1 MSESMELKERIGV
14 VGLGYVGLPVA
25 VAFGRSLSGTIGFD
39 IDAARIDELSA
50 GFDRNGDLSAEA
62 LAAARLRLTTDPNEL
77 AAVSFFVIAVPTPLG
92 PGRTPDL
99 SAVESAARTV
109 GSVLSEGAVVVLE
122 STVWPGVTEEVLA
135 PTLAAVSGLEAGV
148 DFFVAYSPERIN
160 PGDHEHTFERVVKV
174 VAASDSEVLDRV
186 ARVYGAVVEAGVFK
200 APSVKAAEL
209 SKLLENTQ
217 RDLNVALMNEL
228 AVICDRLQV
237 PTRDVLSVAK
247 TKWNHLDFE
256 PGLVGGHCISVD
268 PYYLTARAQAMG
280 LHPEV
285 ILAGRRTNDT
295 MASFIAKKTVKLLAE
310 AGRPALGAKIAVLGV
325 TFKEDFPDV
334 RNSLVGPLMDDLESY
349 GCEVYAVDPIVD
361 EAQAALAFGR
371 ALVSLDR
378 LSGLDAVVLAV
389 KHSAFRAAL
398 GELFGHLADG
408 GVLVDVKRIVD
419 PSSVPSGI
427 SYWSL

>member
-1 MSESMELKERIGV
+1 MNETIGV

-25 VAFGRSLSGTIGFD
+25 VAFGRCHDQTVGFD
-39 IDAARIDELSA
+39 IDARRIEELEQ
-50 GFDRNGDLSAEA
+50 GVDRNGDIGGDA
-62 LAAARLRLTTDPNEL
+62 LAAARLKLTTDPNEL
-77 AAVSFFVIAVPTPLG
+77 ATVSFFVIAVPTPLG
-92 PGRTPDL
+92 PGRTPDI
-99 SAVESAARTV
+99 SAVEDAARTV
-109 GSVLSEGAVVVLE
+109 GRVLSEGAVVVLE
-122 STVWPGVTEEVLA
+122 STVWPGVTEEIVAPILA
-135 PTLAAVSGLEAGV
+135 EVSGLEAGV

-160 PGDHEHTFERVVKV
+160 PGDREHTFERVVKV
-174 VAASDSEVLDRV
+174 VAATDSAVLDRV
-186 ARVYGAVVEAGVFK
+186 ARVYGSVVEAGIFR

-237 PTRDVLSVAK
+237 PTRDVLAVAK
-247 TKWNHLDFE
+247 SKWNHLDFE

-285 ILAGRRTNDT
+285 ILAGRRINDT

-310 AGRPALGAKIAVLGV
+310 AGKPALGAKVGVLGV

-349 GCEVYAVDPIVD
+349 GCQVLAVDPIVD
-361 EAQAALAFGR
+361 EAMAALAFGR
-371 ALVSLDR
+371 ALVGMEELA
-378 LSGLDAVVLAV
+378 GLDAVVLAV
-389 KHSAFRAAL
+389 KHTAFRADLSKVAGL
-398 GELFGHLADG
+398 LVEG
-408 GVLVDVKRIVD
+408 GVLVDVKRVFD
-419 PSSVPSGI
+419 PTTLPAGLH
-427 SYWSL
+427 YWSL

>member
-1 MSESMELKERIGV
+1 MNETIGV

-25 VAFGRSLSGTIGFD
+25 VAFGRHHAGTIGFD
-39 IDAARIDELSA
+39 IDTQRIDELQN
-50 GFDRNGDLSAEA
+50 GHDRNGDISPDA
-62 LAAARLRLTTDPNEL
+62 LRAAALTLTTDPNEL
-77 AAVSFFVIAVPTPLG
+77 AAVSFFIIAVPTPLG

-99 SAVESAARTV
+99 SAVEHAARTV
-109 GSVLSEGAVVVLE
+109 GKVLSEGAVVVLE

-135 PTLAAVSGLEAGV
+135 PILAEVSGLEAGI

-174 VAASDSEVLDRV
+174 IAATDPAVLDRV
-186 ARVYGAVVEAGVFK
+186 AAVYGSVVEASVFK

-237 PTRDVLSVAK
+237 PTRDVLSIAK

-285 ILAGRRTNDT
+285 ILAGRRINDT
-295 MASFIAKKTVKLLAE
+295 MASFIAKKAVKLLAD
-310 AGRPALGAKIAVLGV
+310 AGRPALGARIGVLGV

-334 RNSLVGPLMDDLESY
+334 RNSLVGPLMDELESY
-349 GCEVYAVDPIVD
+349 GCEVLAIDPIVD
-361 EAQAALAFGR
+361 EAMAALAFGR
-371 ALVSLDR
+371 ALVPFDGVSD
-378 LSGLDAVVLAV
+378 LDAVVLAV
-389 KHSAFRAAL
+389 KHTAFRSQPSRL
-398 GELFGHLADG
+398 VGLLADG
-408 GVLVDVKRIVD
+408 GVLLDVKRVLD
-419 PSSVPSGI
+419 PAALPSGI
-427 SYWSL
+427 HYWSL